1 MDVINFVQKYLL
13 NFTEKKED
21 IVLLFKVS
29 ASSWKEYPV
38 YIGKILWKWITHFQ
52 ICPHNFGRVLITFPV
67 MVDQFSGSNTEFGDW
82 CSRYVLH
89 WSVDRRFQI
98 TVPHDYTLIMN
109 LNHLKSICS
118 SKSNLL
124 SNPLSDR
131 NYFPLL
137 LTLFLAQRKLVQI

>member
-1 MDVINFVQKYLL
+1 MDIINFIQKYLL
-13 NFTEKKED
+13 NFTEEKAT
-21 IVLLFKVS
+21 VLLFKVS
-29 ASSWKEYPV
+29 ASSWKEYPL
-38 YIGKILWKWITHFQ
+38 YIGKIEMNCTLA
-52 ICPHNFGRVLITFPV
+52 HNFGRVLITFPV
-67 MVDQFSGSNTEFGDW
+67 VIYQFSGSNTGFGDW

-124 SNPLSDR
+124 SNPISDR